1 MHRSLKSQPTQSGN
15 CLETLGLW
23 EKPSDALRG
32 LEEWATTRLMVDSTP
47 VAAPAADLRRQLS
60 WLDAAAIFVGII
72 LGSGIFVA
80 PAGVAAAV
88 ASPGWAAALWLAGA
102 CVAACGAFCYAEC
115 GARLPKTGGFYIFYR
130 EVYGAP
136 VAFVAGWAALLVTY
150 PASLAAISLIFAR
163 YLGQIIPG
171 IADTNVG
178 AALVGALALLLSAL
192 FNILGVKIGARI
204 QKVLTAFKVLALV
217 ALCVAAVVAPATP
230 IETAVAPA
238 DLLPQG
244 FLGIVSAMVILLWTY
259 DGWSDVTL
267 VAGELK
273 NPSKDLGRAVVVG
286 VVVLAATYTVVQF
299 ATMTLLGSSG
309 AAASKQVIA
318 DAVTAGLGVGM
329 GRVVAL
335 LVVVSTFSSV
345 NGIVL
350 AASRLAFAMS
360 RDRAFF
366 SWFGTV
372 HPRFGTPARSTLAL
386 VIASLVYVFVSAHS
400 VGAFWQLVTF
410 FSFNV
415 WIFYGAT
422 GVALVLLRHRKV
434 GEPLAWRA
442 PLGWIPPAVLLLTAA
457 SVTTGLL
464 VQNPRDSL
472 VGLGVL
478 LLAVPIYFV
487 WRIFQSRT
495 ATRL

>member
-360 RDRAFF
+360 PRLLLLVRYSSSPLWHTRALDP
-366 SWFGTV
+366 G
-372 HPRFGTPARSTLAL
+372 ARHRIVGLRL
-386 VIASLVYVFVSAHS
+386 R
-400 VGAFWQLVTF
+400 VGAQRWRLLAARDFLLVQR
-410 FSFNV
+410 
-415 WIFYGAT
+415 
-422 GVALVLLRHRKV
+422 LDLLRGHRRGARAV
-434 GEPLAWRA
+434 APSQGWRA
-442 PLGWIPPAVLLLTAA
+442 PGLARPARLDSACRLTSDRGKRHHGPLGAEPA
-457 SVTTGLL
+457 
-464 VQNPRDSL
+464 
-472 VGLGVL
+472 
-478 LLAVPIYFV
+478 
-487 WRIFQSRT
+487 
-495 ATRL
+495 